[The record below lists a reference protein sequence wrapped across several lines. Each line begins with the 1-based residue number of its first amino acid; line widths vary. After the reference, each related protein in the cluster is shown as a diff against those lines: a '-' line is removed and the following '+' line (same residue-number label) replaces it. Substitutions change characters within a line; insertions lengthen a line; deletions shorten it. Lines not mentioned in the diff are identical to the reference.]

1 MTVEV
6 RFYHLLTQS
15 LEQALPVILMKAL
28 SGGRKAV
35 VRFGDATEV
44 SHFNTHFWTY
54 NPDSFLPHGAASDG
68 YAPLQPVYLT
78 DRAENPNAADML
90 VLCNQQTVPENIA
103 DFTLC
108 CDFLDGRDDR
118 AVEDGRAR
126 WKQYKEAGYTL
137 TYWQQ
142 TETGGWEQKA

>member
-1 MTVEV
+1 MPEV

-15 LEQALPVILMKAL
+15 LEQALPAILNKAM
-28 SGGRKAV
+28 SGGRRAV
-35 VRFGDATEV
+35 LRFADEDQV
-44 SHFNTHFWTY
+44 KHFNDHFWTY
-54 NPDSFLPHGAASDG
+54 NPDSFLPHGSAADG
-68 YAPLQPVYLT
+68 HEEHQPIFLT
-78 DRAENPNAADML
+78 SKAENPNAANML

-108 CDFLDGRDDR
+108 CDFLDGQDDN
-118 AVEDGRAR
+118 AVADGRAR
-126 WKQYKEAGYTL
+126 WKIYKDAGYAL